1 MRLCKCD
8 KNNFES
14 GTPLLLLVCAAHFA
28 HRGGA
33 ALPKIHVTPAS
44 NILFGYSLTFLNI
57 AAELFILQ
65 LPFCYDPSNKP
76 YYSEDVV
83 FIY

>member
-1 MRLCKCD
+1 MCD

-14 GTPLLLLVCAAHFA
+14 GTPLLLALCAAHFA

-33 ALPKIHVTPAS
+33 ALPKIHVTQAS

-57 AAELFILQ
+57 AAELCILQ
-65 LPFCYDPSNKP
+65 LPFCFFYDPSNKP
-76 YYSEDVV
+76 DYSEDII